1 MEVCTMSTVN
11 QVISVFRDFL
21 TVVHVENSKRKGENI
36 EHRQQ
41 LAGSMVVIT
50 FNYSCLVV

>member
-1 MEVCTMSTVN
+1 MSMVN

-21 TVVHVENSKRKGENI
+21 TVVHVENSKRKGENGWL
-36 EHRQQ
+36 E
-41 LAGSMVVIT
+41 ACSMVVIK